1 MRLHWLR
8 FGSLGVVGVMLVA
21 GIGFYAS
28 TLTVQRH
35 PINVAK
41 DELAVV
47 LSPPVQVA
55 LSLGDRYL
63 AAELLAVR
71 MLVVDVINMPQE
83 QRALLAQI
91 HRNIAFLNPCHED
104 NYYIAQAFLAEFG
117 FVKVQD
123 EILGAA
129 QECRS
134 WDFMVP
140 FWRAFTASHY
150 SHDYIRA
157 GDYYVESA
165 KRATGEQRE
174 QMLYLASRQYAKQ
187 DDAKFTARV
196 FSGLRDS
203 STNPRLKEYLQIRV
217 LRMERLAILQEA
229 AKLYQRKTSKK
240 LSRVEDLVSAGVV
253 PAIPEDPLGK
263 GYQIT
268 NTGSVEFRP

>member
-1 MRLHWLR
+1 MRLHWPKFR
-8 FGSLGVVGVMLVA
+8 SLGAVGVMLVA

-28 TLTVQRH
+28 TLTVQQH

-71 MLVVDVINMPQE
+71 MLVVDVIGMPQE

-140 FWRAFTASHY
+140 FWRAFTAAHY
-150 SHDYIRA
+150 SRDFIRA

-165 KRATGEQRE
+165 KRTSGDQRE
-174 QMLYLASRQYAKQ
+174 QMLYFASLQYAKQ

-203 STNPRLKEYLQIRV
+203 SSNPKVKEYLQIRV
-217 LRMERLAILQEA
+217 VRMERLAMLQDA
-229 AKLYQRKTSKK
+229 AKLYLQKMSKK
-240 LSRVEDLVSAGVV
+240 PSRVEDLLTAGLVA
-253 PAIPEDPLGK
+253 AIPEDPLGK

-268 NTGSVEFRP
+268 NSGSVEFRP